1 MTSHKYTTDLTWS
14 GRTTGY
20 DDYDRRH
27 DVSIGSTTLALSA
40 DAALP
45 AGDLAREAGVTPS
58 TASEHLHV
66 LLEAELVR
74 VSPHGRRRLYRLAS
88 ADVSRAVEALQA
100 IAPRVEVASLRAH
113 RASRELHAGR
123 TCYDHLA
130 GDLGLRVSDLLLTA
144 GVLTVLR
151 VGDSVDPPDPFP
163 TGHVV
168 DALGVVPPSGRRAW
182 ARGCLDWTG
191 RRAHVAGQVGTHVLR
206 TMEARNWIQR
216 RPDSRAVQLTPTGA
230 EALARLESTTP
241 TDMPR

>member
-1 MTSHKYTTDLTWS
+1 MTD
-14 GRTTGY
+14 GEP
-20 DDYDRRH
+20 
-27 DVSIGSTTLALSA
+27 DVSVPARALGEPA
-40 DAALP
+40 RARMVVALLGDRSMP

-58 TASEHLHV
+58 TASEHLRV

-113 RASRELHAGR
+113 RASRELQAGR

-163 TGHVV
+163 TGDVM
-168 DALGVVPPSGRRAW
+168 DALGVVPPSGRRPW

-191 RRAHVAGQVGTHVLR
+191 RRSHVAGQVGTHVLR
-206 TMEARNWIQR
+206 SMEARNWILR
-216 RPDSRAVQLTPTGA
+216 RPDSRAVQLTPAGA
-230 EALARLESTTP
+230 DALARLESTALP
-241 TDMPR
+241 DMPR